1 MNKEFKDLQR
11 KWEDDK
17 KNRASKSSD
26 IDELI
31 QKIAAKKRANL
42 YFHYGNIFILTL
54 VLIGIS
60 LFFYFVAPVEET
72 LSRIGVGLMLVGLA
86 IRIVI
91 EFFSVI
97 KSKRID
103 VTSNTLENTN
113 NTIAFYRFRKLIHGP
128 VTLTIVGFYTIGFYM
143 ISPEFSQYLSFWK
156 MILIDV
162 SYIPIAIVLIIVIRN
177 GIKKEMKTL
186 TEIIE
191 LKREI
196 QE

>member
-1 MNKEFKDLQR
+1 MNDIIDDLQG
-11 KWEDDK
+11 KWRDDK
-17 KNRASKSSD
+17 KNRTIKPLE
-26 IDELI
+26 IDELMD
-31 QKIAAKKRANL
+31 KVNNKKRENL

-72 LSRIGVGLMLVGLA
+72 LSRIGAGLMLIGLA

-91 EFFSVI
+91 EFQSVI
-97 KSKRID
+97 KSKKID
-103 VTSNTLENTN
+103 AESNTLDNTN
-113 NTIAFYRFRKLIHGP
+113 DTIAFYRFRKIIHGP
-128 VTLTIVGFYTIGFYM
+128 ITLSIVGLYTIGFYM
-143 ISPEFSQYLSFWK
+143 ISPEFSRYLGTWK

-162 SYIPIAIVLIIVIRN
+162 SYIPILIILIIVIRN

-186 TEIIE
+186 NEIIK
-191 LKREI
+191 LKRNI